1 MGRSNRIS
9 KLIRLIFFILVTT
22 STNLY
27 AETFYVGDT
36 LRVGIRPEPVNGGPS
51 IAVVSSGTALE
62 MLERQGPHVKIRSPS
77 GVEGWVKGAYLTKSK
92 PSQILLTE
100 AIAKINRLEKDI
112 TALKTQKG
120 GQSGTSS
127 IDIAK
132 LEAEKS
138 ALQQEVESLRNSL
151 NNNDGDLGSSLSFM
165 EITQANLTPLYFLL
179 GGLIFILSLGF
190 LFGVTWHKHQVT
202 KRLGGLSL

>member
-62 MLERQGPHVKIRSPS
+62 ILDRQGPHVKIRSPS

-100 AIAKINRLEKDI
+100 AISKIKRLEKDI

-120 GQSGTSS
+120 GQSGTS

-138 ALQQEVESLRNSL
+138 ALQQEVENLRSSL
-151 NNNDGDLGSSLSFM
+151 NNNDDDLGTSLSFM
-165 EITQANLTPLYFLL
+165 EITQTNLTPLYFLL

>member
-62 MLERQGPHVKIRSPS
+62 LLDRRGPHVKIRSPS
-77 GVEGWVKGAYLTKSK
+77 GVEGWVKGAYLSKSK
-92 PSQILLTE
+92 PSKILLTE
-100 AIAKINRLEKDI
+100 AIAKTKRLEKDI
-112 TALKTQKG
+112 ATLKAQKG
-120 GQSGTSS
+120 GQGGSS

-138 ALQQEVESLRNSL
+138 ALQQEVETLQRSL
-151 NNNDGDLGSSLSFM
+151 NSNEGNLGTKLSFM
-165 EITQANLTPLYFLL
+165 ELTQTNLTPLYFLL